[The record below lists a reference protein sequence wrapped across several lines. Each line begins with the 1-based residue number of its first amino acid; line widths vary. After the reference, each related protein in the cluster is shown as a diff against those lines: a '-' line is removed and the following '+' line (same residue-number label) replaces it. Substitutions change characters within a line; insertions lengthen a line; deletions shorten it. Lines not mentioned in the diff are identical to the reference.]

1 MVGAVLLRCRAP
13 GGFSEWAQSLPSA
26 HPRLPLA
33 ETRGLTPLETALWQ
47 RLDGPGGL
55 ALGWLS
61 GAQPFVAAR
70 FSGRWALSHH
80 LLVAASLGAAWS
92 LGGRVVASG
101 PRKPAIR
108 LPQGERGIRILPS
121 AICHHIANDQHGSP
135 MLGVHHRLG
144 LGLIT
149 VNEAM
154 YCPLSSLRP
163 L

>member
-1 MVGAVLLRCRAP
+1 MGPESAQRTSTASI
-13 GGFSEWAQSLPSA
+13 GGDQGPA
-26 HPRLPLA
+26 
-33 ETRGLTPLETALWQ
+33 PLETALWQ

-92 LGGRVVASG
+92 LGGRVAASG

-108 LPQGERGIRILPS
+108 LPQGE
-121 AICHHIANDQHGSP
+121 
-135 MLGVHHRLG
+135 
-144 LGLIT
+144 
-149 VNEAM
+149 
-154 YCPLSSLRP
+154 
-163 L
+163 